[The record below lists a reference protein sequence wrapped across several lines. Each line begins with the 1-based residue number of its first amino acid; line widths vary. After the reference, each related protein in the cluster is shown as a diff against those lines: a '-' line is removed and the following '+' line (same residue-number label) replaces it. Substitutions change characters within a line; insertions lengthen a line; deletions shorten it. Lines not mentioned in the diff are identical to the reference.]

1 MLGSAVFR
9 LEDDPMLVTDERLEQ
24 ALGRLAK
31 SDALSAELHMKME
44 RAEFKAKAV
53 KDAVFLRSE
62 GTAGERSARAGTDS
76 TYTDAMNEYFAA
88 LQAYETLKNERAREV
103 LVIEVW
109 RSLNSARNK
118 GLL

>member
-1 MLGSAVFR
+1 
-9 LEDDPMLVTDERLEQ
+9 MLVTDQRLEA
-24 ALGRLAK
+24 ALGKLAK
-31 SDALSAELHMKME
+31 TDQLAADLHMNVE

-53 KDAVFLRSE
+53 KDAIFLRAD
-62 GTAGERSARAGTDS
+62 GANIAERQAQAGTHAD
-76 TYTDAMNEYFAA
+76 YVEEMDKYFEA
-88 LQAYETLKNERAREV
+88 LKAYEGLKNERAREV